1 MKIVRGLVLEVK
13 SKHLI
18 LLTPDGD
25 YQKVPHPG
33 GVIKRGDE
41 ITCRSS
47 VRIWP
52 KTFAAAALVAAA
64 ALILIT
70 ILPLGIQD
78 GGFIGN
84 DDSVDPVYG
93 YLIFDI
99 NPSFEL
105 VYNQDLEVTA
115 MQPLNEDA
123 VLLLQGLELNGKL
136 YDTLEW
142 LLERS
147 VSLGYLDSDQEQNF
161 IFISLIQ
168 PGEIEVVP
176 ELLAD
181 FIEENLSYLGISGS
195 VGIFETDKQAHEKA
209 AAAGISIN
217 RYLLLEALGEH
228 HGEEISLDDQNLG
241 ELIRGLEGREIA
253 SLVISTFRPELPPQ
267 VPVDSNGLPG
277 GGVLPV
283 DKPGK
288 PDIPDKQG
296 KPGKADDEKGLDV
309 LPGRPDFV
317 PQVPSG
323 DNEGSGPPDSVPVFS
338 N

>member
-1 MKIVRGLVLEVK
+1 MTKVRGLVLEVK

-47 VRIWP
+47 VKIWP

-78 GGFIGN
+78 GGFVGN
-84 DDSVDPVYG
+84 GDSADPVYG

-105 VYNQDLEVTA
+105 VYNQDMEVTA

-123 VLLLQGLELNGKL
+123 ALLLQGLELNGQL

-142 LLERS
+142 VLERS
-147 VSLGYLDSDQEQNF
+147 VSMGYLDSNQEQNF

-176 ELLAD
+176 GLLAD
-181 FIEENLSYLGISGS
+181 FIEENLSNLGISGS
-195 VGIFETDKQAHEKA
+195 VGIFETDEQTHEQA
-209 AAAGISIN
+209 AAAGISVN

-241 ELIRGLEGREIA
+241 ELIRGLEGKEIA

-267 VPVDSNGLPG
+267 VPVDSDGLPG
-277 GGVLPV
+277 GGGLPV
-283 DKPGK
+283 DKP
-288 PDIPDKQG
+288 DR
-296 KPGKADDEKGLDV
+296 AEEKGK
-309 LPGRPDFV
+309 PGRPDFV

-323 DNEGSGPPDSVPVFS
+323 DNNGSGPPDSVPVIS